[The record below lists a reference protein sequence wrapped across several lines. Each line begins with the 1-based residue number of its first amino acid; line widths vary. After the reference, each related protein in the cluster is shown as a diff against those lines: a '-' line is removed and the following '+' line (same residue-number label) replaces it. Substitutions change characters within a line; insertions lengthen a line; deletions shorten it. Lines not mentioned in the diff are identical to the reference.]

1 MASASSSATK
11 TSTANGAAT
20 KGGVKVDDGL
30 ESVLKRQD
38 LAVQKETE
46 IERILKAF
54 KLNPYEILDLEH
66 LAAPDAI
73 KRKYRQLSLFI
84 HPDKTPDPRA
94 PDAFDILKKAEAE
107 LSDEKKREALD
118 AALRQARIETLKDMD
133 LPTTIANDDYRLEEV
148 MSTFKQKLRV
158 KSKQIL
164 MEEEA
169 RRRLAIK
176 VNLANEGT
184 EQRMK
189 EAEVSMKKRKAEEDA
204 RWEEN
209 RESRVG
215 SWRTFSGK
223 PKKKKKTTVLLG

>member
-1 MASASSSATK
+1 
-11 TSTANGAAT
+11 
-20 KGGVKVDDGL
+20 V
-30 ESVLKRQD
+30 
-38 LAVQKETE
+38 E

-54 KLNPYEILDLEH
+54 KLNPYEVLDLEP
-66 LAAPDAI
+66 LTPTDAV
-73 KRKYRQLSLFI
+73 KKKYRQLSLFI

-94 PDAFDILKKAEAE
+94 PDAFNILKKAEAE

-118 AALRQARIETLKDMD
+118 AALKQARVEALKSLSM
-133 LPTTIANDDYRLEEV
+133 PTSIQDDDHRLEEV
-148 MSTFKQKLRV
+148 RAKFKETIRT

-189 EAEVSMKKRKAEEDA
+189 EAEVAMKKRKAEEDA
-204 RWEEN
+204 NWEEN

-215 SWRTFSGK
+215 SWRNFSK
-223 PKKKKKTTVLLG
+223 QPKKKKKTATLLG